1 MPSNQDKNQGPSDL
15 GRYTAMSFKM
25 AVVITAGFLGG
36 YYLDAYLGYKKIPVF
51 TLLLG
56 FIGLALSIYV
66 IFVDTR
72 KK

>member
-1 MPSNQDKNQGPSDL
+1 MPSKEPKHGGSDL

-25 AVVITAGFLGG
+25 GIVITAGFLGG
-36 YYLDAYLGYKKIPVF
+36 YYLDDYLGFEKVPLF

-66 IFVDTR
+66 VFVDTR
-72 KK
+72 KR